1 MIVIFKV
8 VLRAGSNAG
17 GNFQN
22 TDVTFPQ
29 INMDLRS
36 GDGLLE
42 IEYLDL
48 ANSKFEDSNTR
59 GFFVK
64 DVTKHQDG
72 SVASTTYMAETITQN
87 HVFRIG
93 ELKIHMYFI

>member
-8 VLRAGSNAG
+8 VLRAGSNSG
-17 GNFQN
+17 GYFQN

-48 ANSKFEDSNTR
+48 ANSKFVDSNTR
-59 GFFVK
+59 GFFVQ
-64 DVTKHQDG
+64 DVTRRQDG
-72 SVASTTYMAETITQN
+72 SVASTTYMGETITQN
-87 HVFRIG
+87 HIFRIG
-93 ELKIHMYFI
+93 ELKIHMYFM

>member
-22 TDVTFPQ
+22 TGVTFPQ

-48 ANSKFEDSNTR
+48 ANSKFDDSNTM
-59 GFFVK
+59 GFFVQ
-64 DVTKHQDG
+64 DVTTHQDG
-72 SVASTTYMAETITQN
+72 SVASTTYMAETVTPN
-87 HVFRIG
+87 HIFRIG
-93 ELKIHMYFI
+93 ELKINLNYI